1 MTSIPGPFTAA
12 GCIFEVKIVGV
23 GGHAAFSQPTVDPLL
38 TTLLTILA
46 VQQLLSR
53 EIDPLHSQVC
63 ATLNLYF
70 YKKIY
75 P

>member
-1 MTSIPGPFTAA
+1 MTSISGPFTAA

-23 GGHAAFSQPTVDPLL
+23 GGHSAFSQPTVDPLL
-38 TTLLTILA
+38 TALLTILA
-46 VQQLLSR
+46 LQQLVSL

-70 YKKIY
+70 HKKIY